1 VSEASQLEVPGTG
14 PDQTPSWSVIKLVS
28 NLAQNGETGFLLWV
42 LGLTMVVTLATVVF
56 VSVYEHRVSH
66 ALFQA

>member
-1 VSEASQLEVPGTG
+1 
-14 PDQTPSWSVIKLVS
+14 
-28 NLAQNGETGFLLWV
+28 LAQNGETGFLLWV